1 MGLSNRE
8 NFPPSGGKINLSLPN
23 VDLLH
28 ASDVAGD
35 EYNTPAPENIS
46 YPAS

>member
-1 MGLSNRE
+1 MGLSNRDI
-8 NFPPSGGKINLSLPN
+8 FPPFGGKINLSLRN

-35 EYNTPAPENIS
+35 DYNTPVPENIS